1 MLWDLYLY
9 LKETIMSKDVNRI
22 TITGNLGAEVDAR
35 FTGNGRIVSNFS
47 VAVNQ
52 SYRNSD
58 GDIVKAVEW
67 FRVVAWDKL
76 GEICNEYLG
85 TGSRVYIEGR
95 LQQRKYT
102 AKDGSERIAV
112 EIIASEM
119 TILSAPPEPKSEPVA
134 APAVEKPSLKGTMV
148 PKKRSAE

>member
-1 MLWDLYLY
+1 
-9 LKETIMSKDVNRI
+9 MSKDVNRI
-22 TITGNLGAEVDAR
+22 TVTGNLGAEVDAR

-58 GDIVKAVEW
+58 GETIKNTEW

-76 GEICNEYLG
+76 GEICNEYLTTG
-85 TGSRVYIEGR
+85 TRVYIEGR

-102 AKDGSERIAV
+102 AKDGSEKTAV

-119 TILSAPPEPKSEPVA
+119 TILSAPPEPQPVA
-134 APAVEKPSLKGTMV
+134 APAPVAEKPSLKGTMV
-148 PKKRSAE
+148 PKKRSSVVSDEQADV